1 MRVSGS
7 GFPPEASSASL
18 SLRQLRSFL
27 VVAEELH
34 FGRAAA
40 RLHVS
45 QPALSQQIARL
56 ETIVGARLV
65 ERGRITLGLTDAGEC
80 FREDAEVIT
89 VAATRAVERARQA
102 GAAPAPV
109 TVCHAMTIE
118 WSVLPA
124 LLEEVSQRPALDVVW
139 LLRSGEGM
147 AADLRAGSCDA
158 AVSRYL
164 DDTDQDIVQ
173 EILMLEQPALY
184 ASPGDPLA
192 ARSEIRLEEFA
203 GRQVRMF
210 RREVAPRQYDGWAD
224 DLRAAG
230 VAIDT
235 SDAYRFGAHVI
246 AEVAR
251 GDYVTVGQ
259 ASARGV
265 HPGMV
270 VVPVT
275 QGLAPLPVTLAMRRG
290 EARPEVCAFAQLAR
304 TVTAADGPLGAV
316 WWRVAG
322 TTDKAGLITAAGSLL

>member
-56 ETIVGARLV
+56 ETIVGARLL
-65 ERGRITLGLTDAGEC
+65 ERGRVTLGLTEAGEG

-89 VAATRAVERARQA
+89 ATATRAVERARQA
-102 GAAPAPV
+102 GAAPVPV
-109 TVCHAMTIE
+109 TVCHALTIE

-124 LLEEVSQRPALDVVW
+124 LLEEVSRRPALDVVW

-164 DDTDQDIVQ
+164 NDADQDIVQ
-173 EILMLEQPALY
+173 EILMREQPAVY
-184 ASPGDPLA
+184 VSPGDPLA
-192 ARSEIRLEEFA
+192 ARAEIRLEELA
-203 GRQVRMF
+203 GRPVRMF

-224 DLRAAG
+224 DLRSAG

-235 SDAYRFGAHVI
+235 SDGYRFGAHVI

-251 GDYVTVGQ
+251 GDYVTLGQ

-275 QGLAPLPVTLAMRRG
+275 QGLAPLPVTLAVRRG
-290 EARPEVCAFAQLAR
+290 EMRPEVCAFAELAR
-304 TVTAADGPLGAV
+304 AVTADHGPLGAV
-316 WWRVAG
+316 WWRVAQA
-322 TTDKAGLITAAGSLL
+322 TDKAGLITGAGSLL